1 MVVGGCLCAAT
12 GAFFCEAGAVS
23 LFFEKGDP
31 KPLVGLLTPYS
42 IFEIMTSASSIITAS
57 QPSHKKSSQ
66 HTLDHDDDD
75 QRRLSLLIP
84 FQAVTKQ

>member
-31 KPLVGLLTPYS
+31 KPLVGLLTPYEES
-42 IFEIMTSASSIITAS
+42 NRQMLVVFLVFCTSYKKIACDSS
-57 QPSHKKSSQ
+57 HCGLVFSSSGIGN
-66 HTLDHDDDD
+66 
-75 QRRLSLLIP
+75 R
-84 FQAVTKQ
+84 FVTET

>member
-31 KPLVGLLTPYS
+31 KPLVGLLTPY
-42 IFEIMTSASSIITAS
+42 
-57 QPSHKKSSQ
+57 
-66 HTLDHDDDD
+66 
-75 QRRLSLLIP
+75 
-84 FQAVTKQ
+84 